1 MAKVKPSEA
10 VYTREML
17 LKWYEDMLVL
27 RRMEEK
33 AAQLYQ
39 QQKIRGFLHLYI
51 GQEAVAVG
59 VEHAIGKEDYLITGY
74 RDHANAYMRGI
85 SVEAILAELMGKETG
100 CSKGKGGSMHM
111 FSKEHNFLG
120 GHGIVGGQIGI
131 GTGVAFAIQYRQE
144 NKICVTLFGDGS
156 VRQGILHE
164 CFNMAM
170 LWKLPVVYIVENNR
184 YAMGTSV
191 ERSSNVTQLY
201 KIACA
206 YEMSSWQVDGMDVM
220 AVYENVKKAAE
231 HARSG
236 EGPVYLEML
245 TYRYRGHSMSD
256 PVKYRTRQEV
266 DAYKE
271 SDPILRLQS
280 YLYDNALCTNAELE
294 EIDRRVKEKVAAAV
308 DFAEK
313 SSFPPPQALYEHVYV
328 QRDYPFVTW

>member
-1 MAKVKPSEA
+1 
-10 VYTREML
+10 
-17 LKWYEDMLVL
+17 MLVI

-59 VEHAIGKEDYLITGY
+59 VEHAIRKDDYLITGY
-74 RDHANAYMRGI
+74 RDHGNAYMRGI
-85 SVEAILAELMGKETG
+85 SVEAILAELMGRQTG

-111 FSKEHNFLG
+111 FSREHNFLG

-131 GTGVAFAIQYRQE
+131 GTGVAFAIRYRQE
-144 NKICVTLFGDGS
+144 DKICATLFGDGA

-164 CFNMAM
+164 SFNMAM

-206 YEMSSWQVDGMDVM
+206 YEMPSWQVDGMDVI
-220 AVYENVKKAAE
+220 AVYENVKKAAA

-236 EGPVYLEML
+236 KGPVYLEML

-256 PVKYRTRQEV
+256 PAKYRTREEV
-266 DAYKE
+266 DSYKE
-271 SDPILRLQS
+271 SDPIARLQS
-280 YLYDNALCTNAELE
+280 YMYENSLCTNSELD
-294 EIDRRVKEKVAAAV
+294 EIDRRVKEKIAAAV
-308 DFAEK
+308 DFCEK
-313 SSFPPPQALYEHVYV
+313 SPFPAPQALYEDVYA